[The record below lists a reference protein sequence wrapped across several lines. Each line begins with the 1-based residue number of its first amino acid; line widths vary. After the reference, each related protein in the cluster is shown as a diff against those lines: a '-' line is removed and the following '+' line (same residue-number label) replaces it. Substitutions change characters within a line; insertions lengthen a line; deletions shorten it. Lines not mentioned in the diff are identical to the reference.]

1 MKRTR
6 RETLMLLA
14 VALFGV
20 EAVSCGNDDN
30 TSSAGNPTPARSVIV
45 VGAGLAGIAAARTLT
60 AAGYEVV
67 ILEARDRVGGRTVSV
82 PLGNGFLVDLGA
94 SWIHGVQGNP
104 IAQLCTDLG
113 VGLIKTSY
121 EDHEIFANGVVL
133 PDADDLALRALAEA
147 MFKAIAAAQD
157 LNGEDT
163 NVGAFFENWVLGLD
177 PKDQDRARY
186 LLVTE
191 IEHEYAADATQLSL
205 YSFDAARAPR
215 GDEVMLDGGY
225 GQLPQ
230 LLVKQLDVRLEVVV
244 DHIERH
250 ATGVTVRSG
259 AKVFEA
265 DYVVCAVPLGVLKGG
280 GITFEPP
287 LPEAHRAAMAR
298 LEVGVL
304 DKLFLRF
311 ATPFWEAKTKAQA
324 LGRMGSPTG
333 RFAEWINLH
342 ALKGQPVLLGFNA
355 GNEARALPA
364 ADQELVAFALED
376 LRSMF
381 GDIVTEPVEFR
392 RTRWEADPYALGSYS
407 AFGVGSSPADLES
420 LAVPVDGRLF
430 FAGEHTHPTDPS
442 TTHGAWKSGIR
453 AAEDV
458 KQSA

>member
-1 MKRTR
+1 
-6 RETLMLLA
+6 MLLT

-20 EAVSCGNDDN
+20 AGVSVAGVSCGDDEN
-30 TSSAGNPTPARSVIV
+30 TSSEAQSVVV

-60 AAGYEVV
+60 AAGYKVV

-82 PLGNGFLVDLGA
+82 PLGDGFRVDLGA

-104 IAQLCTDLG
+104 IAELCTELG

-121 EDHEIFANGVVL
+121 EDHEIFANGAVL
-133 PDADDLALRALAEA
+133 SDADDLALRAVGED
-147 MFKAIAAAQD
+147 MFAAIAAAQEM
-157 LNGEDT
+157 NGEDT
-163 NVGAFFENWVLGLD
+163 DLASFFENWVLGLN
-177 PKDQDRARY
+177 PADQARARY

-191 IEHEYAADATQLSL
+191 IEHEYSADATQLSL
-205 YSFDAARAPR
+205 QSFDAAKAGR

-225 GQLPQ
+225 GQLPE
-230 LLVKQLDVRLEVVV
+230 LLAKELDVRLEVVV
-244 DHIERH
+244 DRIERH
-250 ATGVTVRSG
+250 ATGVKVHSG
-259 AKVFEA
+259 TEVFEA
-265 DYVVCAVPLGVLKGG
+265 DYVVCAVPLGVLKSG

-287 LPEAHRAAMAR
+287 LPEQHRAAMER

-311 ATPFWEAKTKAQA
+311 ATPFWEQITTAQA

-355 GNEARALPA
+355 GDEARALPA
-364 ADQELVAFALED
+364 NDQELVALALED

-381 GDIVTEPVEFR
+381 GDLVTEPVEFR

-407 AFGVGSSPADLES
+407 AFGVGASPADLES
-420 LAVPVDGRLF
+420 LAMPVDGRLF

-458 KQSA
+458 KSPALKSTTP